1 MKISLEWLGEFVT
14 WVEKDPQAIADRLT
28 LSTAEVEEVADQGEL
43 MKHCCVGK
51 IVALGKHPNAD
62 KLSLVTVKTDR
73 GDVKVVCG
81 GSNLRDGMLVA
92 FAHVGATVK
101 HGDEKMTLATV
112 KIRGE
117 ESNGMIC
124 AAEELGLELSEPLTA
139 LGQVKQRGGKL
150 VTAFAV
156 ELDLDP
162 RSIRSNSFEMEW
174 PPRSGKRQVF
184 PEVDRAEWFTLE
196 EAREKI
202 NAGQRPLLDR
212 LAQLA
217 GGE

>member
-1 MKISLEWLGEFVT
+1 MPSKSAGIIAYRKRRALEVLLVHPGGPFWRNKDLGAWSIPKGEYADEEAADVAARREF
-14 WVEKDPQAIADRLT
+14 
-28 LSTAEVEEVADQGEL
+28 
-43 MKHCCVGK
+43 
-51 IVALGKHPNAD
+51 
-62 KLSLVTVKTDR
+62 
-73 GDVKVVCG
+73 
-81 GSNLRDGMLVA
+81 
-92 FAHVGATVK
+92 
-101 HGDEKMTLATV
+101 
-112 KIRGE
+112 
-117 ESNGMIC
+117 
-124 AAEELGLELSEPLTA
+124 AEELGLELSEPLTA

-162 RSIRSNSFEMEW
+162 RSVRSNSFEMEW